1 MYLIRELAKL
11 RFTSARE
18 ISFSLL
24 ACLTFTYKYVWNSI
38 FLFLYVY
45 TSLWLALFKYARSV
59 ITLAKLKS
67 DFTRK
72 ARKECRALA
81 KTYRGRLADEG
92 ACRSSCLVI
101 SYQAL
106 ESLLPASQM
115 PKILWYD
122 VFWLVDCHQWSRS
135 WRESPTETK
144 ALMRVVET
152 IFRKRRLNVDWLRVS
167 PNLFCLAL
175 INFLRISSRVGK
187 LWWWTLDVFQS
198 LPRLPSFQLADLR
211 YWNSLLMC

>member
-81 KTYRGRLADEG
+81 KNLSWPSGRWGSLSIFFLLGDQLPSARVSSTSFTDAQFCGMTSFDWLIATSDLDLEG
-92 ACRSSCLVI
+92 NR
-101 SYQAL
+101 Q
-106 ESLLPASQM
+106 
-115 PKILWYD
+115 
-122 VFWLVDCHQWSRS
+122 
-135 WRESPTETK
+135 
-144 ALMRVVET
+144 
-152 IFRKRRLNVDWLRVS
+152 RKRMPWCEWSKQSSGRDAWT
-167 PNLFCLAL
+167 L
-175 INFLRISSRVGK
+175 IGCGSRRTCSAWPWSTSSGFLRGSE
-187 LWWWTLDVFQS
+187 
-198 LPRLPSFQLADLR
+198 
-211 YWNSLLMC
+211 NSGGGL